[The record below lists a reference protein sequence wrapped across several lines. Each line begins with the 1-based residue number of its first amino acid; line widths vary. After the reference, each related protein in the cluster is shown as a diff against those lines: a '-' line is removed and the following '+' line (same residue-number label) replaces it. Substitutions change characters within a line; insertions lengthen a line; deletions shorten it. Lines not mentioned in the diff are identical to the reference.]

1 MMCLMHLKDEVMQR
15 EQTCFLMQC
24 VLVLMLFVTSP
35 LVSYAQSDCFEYS
48 ADGKTITGLT
58 GKGMAATSLTI
69 PYEVTCVENNAFADA
84 NGGLTSL
91 TIADGNPVFVS
102 GFFGEHTSTLTY
114 VDMGSG
120 MSVAN
125 MKGLLGE
132 ISGVGK
138 PLEDVVIEGYS
149 GEPDTWT
156 GEDWHDV
163 DWSGVA
169 KVTLP
174 ASLVADQTFGN
185 AAVYGRFTI
194 NKEIVSFCG
203 NATFQDVDY
212 GSNWLFYVADRCGEG
227 FVHIQRVKY
236 IKAGAGILYHR
247 TESTS
252 GYVDLPRI
260 VSIPNNATDH
270 ALYAQN
276 MLKGVTVPTTI
287 GRTDGDKTN
296 LVLKDGAFHPTS
308 GGTIGANK
316 AYLQV
321 PTGELAKGMLEISF
335 GDDEATGLTP
345 LSRCLDDSQPGV
357 YDLQGRRVAMRRG
370 LYLVNGKKI
379 VMK

>member
-1 MMCLMHLKDEVMQR
+1 MHLKSEFMKKEQR
-15 EQTCFLMQC
+15 RFVIQCFLT
-24 VLVLMLFVTSP
+24 LMLFATGS
-35 LVSYAQSDCFEYS
+35 LTCHAQDNCFEYS
-48 ADGKTITGLT
+48 ADGKTIIGLT
-58 GKGMAATSLTI
+58 WEGTAATSLTI
-69 PYEVTCVENNAFADA
+69 PSGVTGVASNAFADA
-84 NGGLTSL
+84 NSSLTSL
-91 TIADGNPVFVS
+91 TIDGGNPAFES
-102 GFFGEHTSTLTY
+102 GLFGENTSTLTE
-114 VDMGSG
+114 VDMGNG
-120 MSVAN
+120 MSVDN
-125 MKGLLGE
+125 MKGLLRE
-132 ISGVGK
+132 ISGAGR
-138 PLEDVVIEGYS
+138 PLESVVIEGYT
-149 GEPDTWT
+149 GVADTWT
-156 GEDWHDV
+156 EANWDDAYWT
-163 DWSGVA
+163 GVSR
-169 KVTLP
+169 VTLSAP
-174 ASLVADQTFGN
+174 LVSDQTFGN
-185 AAVYGRFTI
+185 ADVYGRFTI

-227 FVHIQRVKY
+227 FVHIKRVNY

-260 VSIPNNATDH
+260 ESIPNNATDH

-357 YDLQGRRVAMRRG
+357 YDLHGRRVAMRRG